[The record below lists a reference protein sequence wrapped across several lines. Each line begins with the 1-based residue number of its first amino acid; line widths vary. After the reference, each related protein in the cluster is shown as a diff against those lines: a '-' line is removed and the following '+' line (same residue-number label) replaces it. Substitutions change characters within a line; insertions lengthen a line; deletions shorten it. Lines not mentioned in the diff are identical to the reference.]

1 MSLDLVSRLVLDTK
15 QYDKN
20 LERSKQN
27 LMKFKSQSNG
37 FFSELTNSATKAI
50 PQLGNLGGMIG
61 KLSPHLVAAAASYK
75 LFNTRIHESEGLMDK
90 INVATEQAKAANEE
104 LFHSFANLDNI
115 RLDGLL
121 NRLKTVLEIT
131 KDITDAI
138 DRRGT
143 LKMAEGYK
151 IEKAKARMTK
161 AEANYKD
168 AAKSGDVEGMKKAKA
183 EYKEAKKLY
192 DDITKRVEQTY
203 LVELSGHIRTIN
215 NKFTERGLRPY
226 TSKATQELMDKYM
239 VVKDMFEPYGNQ
251 KEKTINYT
259 DYNGRTV
266 TLTLKEAARLALEQ
280 NNKGTQDAINKGLKN
295 AKLGFNVEDLK
306 KFYILSDL
314 SEDEGKPVNDYFKTL
329 KELNFIR
336 GQRADADSAEQK
348 LFRRELSASKENNKA
363 TTKNVKTFQ
372 ESAETFESVINRM
385 KSSNDIIT
393 SQYKGGFMTLSE
405 YTSALQDNLEEA
417 IRALMSD
424 KMWGT
429 LTDTEKEELLKMRQS
444 VDLLGKLNNELKN
457 DGKNNKEIN
466 TDLTDLSVIYTN
478 LDILKNG
485 RKSPFFGRLDNSEG
499 LTEEGYTSQA
509 QRNISDNIY
518 GLYLEKYG
526 TKLPDYYNGEL
537 AEILTDGS
545 GIINVMSD
553 KAQEYYDNLDMYAK
567 KNLDDLMLYIK
578 RELPNVTA
586 FQSKNL
592 FEADETLFYQQ
603 NPSANRMDFLKA
615 LVSISEKNNAGLDEI
630 NKGYQSKI
638 DEKDKER
645 KTLEDSFTLDLDEN
659 AKEELTKKLKELD
672 DEIKEYVKKIEKN
685 KLTINVNIEKIE
697 NARNEIDDTNKT
709 VEKLNKKSDDAKKFS
724 EAFGSVSYAFSSA
737 GDAAEEFG
745 DESAGAALKMVGI
758 GAQLMS
764 TIAGIIGSTLSEA
777 AANAVNSASKIGYPQ
792 NIIAIGSALGAV
804 MAAVAQVHSI
814 GAKKYAHGGIVEGIG
829 SSFSDSIP
837 IMVSNG
843 EMVLNKGQ
851 QRNLFNLLDR
861 GEGVSSL
868 SSGDVTFRIK
878 GNVMEGTLKNHN
890 NQMRKIK

>member
-15 QYDKN
+15 QYDRN

-61 KLSPHLVAAAASYK
+61 KLSPHLAAAAAAYK
-75 LFNTRIHESEGLMDK
+75 LFSTRIHESEGLMDK
-90 INVATEQAKAANEE
+90 FNVATEQAKAANEE

-121 NRLKTVLEIT
+121 DRLKTVLEIT

-143 LKMAEGYK
+143 LNMAEGYK
-151 IEKAKARMTK
+151 IEQAKARMTK
-161 AEANYKD
+161 ASADYKD
-168 AAKSGDVEGMKKAKA
+168 AAKSGDVEGMEKAKV
-183 EYKEAKKLY
+183 EYKKAKKLY
-192 DDITKRVEQTY
+192 DDTTKKVEQTY
-203 LVELSGHIRTIN
+203 LTERAGYIRTIDER
-215 NKFTERGLRPY
+215 FTEKGLKPY
-226 TSKATQELMDKYM
+226 TGKAFQNLMDGYM
-239 VVKDMFEPYGNQ
+239 VVKDMFEPFGNQ

-259 DYNGRTV
+259 DFNGRTV
-266 TLTLKEAARLALEQ
+266 ILTLKEAAKLALEQ

-306 KFYILSDL
+306 RFYILSDL
-314 SEDEGKPVNDYFKTL
+314 SEDEDGAVNNYFKTL
-329 KELNFIR
+329 KELNLIR
-336 GQRADADSAEQK
+336 VQRAEADAAEQK
-348 LFRRELSASKENNKA
+348 LFRSELSASKENNKT
-363 TTKNVKTFQ
+363 TTKNVKTLQ

-405 YTSALQDNLEEA
+405 YTSALQDNLEVA
-417 IRALMSD
+417 IRTLMSD
-424 KMWGT
+424 KMWTT

-444 VDLLGKLNNELKN
+444 TDLLDKLNNELKN

-466 TDLTDLSVIYTN
+466 TDLTDLSDIYTN
-478 LDILKNG
+478 LDILKKG
-485 RKSPFFGRLDNSEG
+485 KKSAFFGRLENSDV
-499 LTEEGYTSQA
+499 LSEEGATNQA

-518 GLYLEKYG
+518 DLYYQRYG
-526 TKLPDYYNGEL
+526 TKLPDYKNGEL

-545 GIINVMSD
+545 GIFNNLSD
-553 KAQEYYDNLDMYAK
+553 EAQEYYGNLDIYAK

-578 RELPNVTA
+578 RGLPNVTA
-586 FQSKNL
+586 FQSKNM

-615 LVSISEKNNAGLDEI
+615 LVSASEKSNTDLDEI

-645 KTLEDSFTLDLDEN
+645 KALEDSFTLDLDES
-659 AKEELTKKLKELD
+659 AKEAITEKLKELD
-672 DEIKEYVKKIEKN
+672 DEIKELIKKIEKN
-685 KLTINVNIEKIE
+685 KLTIGVNVEKIE
-697 NARNEIDDTNKT
+697 NAKNEIDDIDKT
-709 VEKLNKKSDDAKKFS
+709 VGGLNKKADGAKKFS

-861 GEGVSSL
+861 GEGASSL

-890 NQMRKIK
+890 SQMRKIR

>member
-15 QYDKN
+15 QYDRN

-50 PQLGNLGGMIG
+50 PQLGNLGGTIG
-61 KLSPHLVAAAASYK
+61 KLSPYLVAAAAAYK

-90 INVATEQAKAANEE
+90 FNVATEQAKAANQE

-121 NRLKTVLEIT
+121 DRLKTILEIT

-143 LKMAEGYK
+143 LNMAEGYK
-151 IEKAKARMTK
+151 IEQAKTRMTK
-161 AEANYKD
+161 ASANYKD
-168 AAKSGDVEGMKKAKA
+168 AAKSGDVEGMERAKA
-183 EYKEAKKLY
+183 EYKKAKKLY
-192 DDITKRVEQTY
+192 DDTIKKVEQTY
-203 LVELSGHIRTIN
+203 LVERDGLIRTIN
-215 NKFTERGLRPY
+215 NKFTERGMKPY
-226 TSKATQELMDKYM
+226 TGKAFRNIMDRYM
-239 VVKDMFEPYGNQ
+239 VVKDMFEPFGNQ
-251 KEKTINYT
+251 KEKTINYR
-259 DYNGRTV
+259 DANGRTSEI
-266 TLTLKEAARLALEQ
+266 TLKEAAKLAIK
-280 NNKGTQDAINKGLKN
+280 NGNKGTLDAINKALKD
-295 AKLGFNVEDLK
+295 AKLKFDVNDLK
-306 KFYILSDL
+306 RFYILSDL
-314 SEDEGKPVNDYFKTL
+314 SEDEGNPIDSYFKTQ
-329 KELNFIR
+329 KEIDLIR
-336 GQRADADSAEQK
+336 EQRAEADAAERK
-348 LFRRELSASKENNKA
+348 LFRIELSASKENNKA

-393 SQYKGGFMTLSE
+393 SQYKGGFMTLPE
-405 YTSALQDNLEEA
+405 YTSALQDNLEVA
-417 IRALMSD
+417 IRTLMSD
-424 KMWGT
+424 KMWTT
-429 LTDTEKEELLKMRQS
+429 LTDTEKESLLKMRQS

-457 DGKNNKEIN
+457 DRKGDKEID
-466 TDLTDLSVIYTN
+466 TDLTDLSDIYTN
-478 LDILKNG
+478 LDILKKG
-485 RKSPFFGRLDNSEG
+485 KKSAFFGRLENSKG
-499 LTEEGYTSQA
+499 LTDKDATSQA
-509 QRNISDNIY
+509 QRNISNKIND
-518 GLYLEKYG
+518 LYYQRYG
-526 TKLPDYYNGEL
+526 TKLPDYNNGKL

-545 GIINVMSD
+545 GIFNNLSD
-553 KAQEYYDNLDMYAK
+553 EAQEYYDNLDIYAK

-578 RELPNVTA
+578 RGLPNVTA
-586 FQSKNL
+586 FSSNDL
-592 FEADETLFYQQ
+592 FESDETLFYQQ

-615 LVSISEKNNAGLDEI
+615 LVSASEKSNADLDSI

-645 KTLEDSFTLDLDEN
+645 KTLEDSFTLDLDES

-672 DEIKEYVKKIEKN
+672 EEIKEYVKKIEKN
-685 KLTINVNIEKIE
+685 KLTISVNVEKIE
-697 NARNEIDDTNKT
+697 NAKNEIDDIDKT
-709 VEKLNKKSDDAKKFS
+709 VETLKKKGDDAKKFS

-764 TIAGIIGSTLSEA
+764 TIGQIISSTLSEA
-777 AANAVNSASKIGYPQ
+777 AANAVNGAAKIGYPQ

-890 NQMRKIK
+890 NQMRKIR